1 MGGDGHTH
9 HWWSKFITAILIANA
24 GVPMITLQLPAM
36 IVALAPIV
44 LLEGVLSRRL
54 LSLSPRQ
61 AFSGIAF
68 ANIAS
73 TFLGI
78 PLAWIIMLAIEL
90 ISTGGGAQNLDTPLA
105 VFKATILQ
113 AAWLSPYEGLHWR
126 IPVAALVL
134 LIPSFLVTVIVE
146 RLVLVKYWKTV
157 DRARITKTVWL
168 VNCASYAVL
177 GLFICVWLGFTL

>member
-1 MGGDGHTH
+1 M
-9 HWWSKFITAILIANA
+9 
-24 GVPMITLQLPAM
+24 
-36 IVALAPIV
+36 
-44 LLEGVLSRRL
+44 
-54 LSLSPRQ
+54 
-61 AFSGIAF
+61 
-68 ANIAS
+68 
-73 TFLGI
+73 LG
-78 PLAWIIMLAIEL
+78 IEL

-105 VFKATILQ
+105 VFKATILTRQ
-113 AAWLSPYEGLHWR
+113 LGYHHTRGCYWR

-177 GLFICVWLGFTL
+177 A

>member
-1 MGGDGHTH
+1 M
-9 HWWSKFITAILIANA
+9 
-24 GVPMITLQLPAM
+24 
-36 IVALAPIV
+36 
-44 LLEGVLSRRL
+44 
-54 LSLSPRQ
+54 
-61 AFSGIAF
+61 
-68 ANIAS
+68 
-73 TFLGI
+73 LG
-78 PLAWIIMLAIEL
+78 IEL
-90 ISTGGGAQNLDTPLA
+90 ISTGGEAQNLDTPLA

-113 AAWLSPYEGLHWR
+113 AAWLSPYEGLDWR

-177 GLFICVWLGFTL
+177 GLFIGVWLGFTL